1 MVRRASSPHYTK
13 TKLGNAPPQLL
24 YRCVCLVSNYTLE
37 QQTLIICCSQLF
49 AYLLTV
55 YTILVPCLIPTQNPP
70 RCGCPKIIGAYG
82 RNTTMTTEVA
92 ALPAATLDVNG
103 GIIGR
108 PLAEVCAEVAGK
120 VNSFLES
127 DVEGQVLK
135 DVQAQTRIALGV
147 IEECL
152 QKYR

>member
-1 MVRRASSPHYTK
+1 
-13 TKLGNAPPQLL
+13 
-24 YRCVCLVSNYTLE
+24 
-37 QQTLIICCSQLF
+37 
-49 AYLLTV
+49 
-55 YTILVPCLIPTQNPP
+55 
-70 RCGCPKIIGAYG
+70 
-82 RNTTMTTEVA
+82 MTTEVA

-127 DVEGQVLK
+127 DVAGQVLK